1 MAAAPVREDNP
12 AIEKRDESILSRRPE
27 RGGRRQFTHREG
39 ARPLN
44 QHARDAR
51 LAAIGETDLQPIDG
65 LLADAILFPEPGEY
79 FGIPDEPL
87 VVEFRERGQSFTDS
101 KRDLVS
107 FFRLLGVSRRELRER
122 RQTGARGQ
130 EVPSLAV
137 GFRHAAGLAARCD
150 AVADE
155 LDQLQDVAADP
166 AGVAIPALLVEP
178 DVERSVRLAAV
189 VRAIAEQ
196 SLPGFLG
203 DAARQQ
209 LAGNLANID
218 IGDLAII
225 GVYIHH
231 RGDHRRTSGGSPREF
246 GSLIA

>member
-1 MAAAPVREDNP
+1 MV
-12 AIEKRDESILSRRPE
+12 
-27 RGGRRQFTHREG
+27 
-39 ARPLN
+39 
-44 QHARDAR
+44 
-51 LAAIGETDLQPIDG
+51 
-65 LLADAILFPEPGEY
+65 
-79 FGIPDEPL
+79 PDWPR
-87 VVEFRERGQSFTDS
+87 VD
-101 KRDLVS
+101 
-107 FFRLLGVSRRELRER
+107 
-122 RQTGARGQ
+122 
-130 EVPSLAV
+130 
-137 GFRHAAGLAARCD
+137 D

-155 LDQLQDVAADP
+155 LDQLQDVAADA

-225 GVYIHH
+225 GVDIHY
-231 RGDHRRTSGGSPREF
+231 RGDHRRTSGGSPRDF